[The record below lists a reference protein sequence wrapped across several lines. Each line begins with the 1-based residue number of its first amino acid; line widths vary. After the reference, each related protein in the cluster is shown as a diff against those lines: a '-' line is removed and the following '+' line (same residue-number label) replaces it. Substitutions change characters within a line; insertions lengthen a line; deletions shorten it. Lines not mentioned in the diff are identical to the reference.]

1 MAPAPDRLH
10 VILGA
15 GPVGLTLA
23 HVLAEEG
30 RSVRLVTRQSRPE
43 LPDGVAHVNATLEQP
58 DSAIEACRGASVVL
72 CCVGL
77 DYTSWPE
84 RWPPLFQS
92 ILRGAEAAQA
102 RFVFMDNLYMYG
114 PQTEPLREDMP
125 LTDFGRKPRVRAE
138 LTRTWLEAHAAGR
151 VQAVALR
158 APDFYGPHVRIS
170 MLGELV
176 AGRAAVGKPALVLG
190 DIDQPHAFGYVPDI
204 ARALVTLADAEDVD
218 YGQPWHAPNA
228 PPLSI
233 REAAQTFFRHAGHP
247 TKLNVMPDF
256 VRRMLG
262 TFNANLRELGE
273 MRFQWD
279 RPYRVDH
286 AKWAA
291 RFGATFTP
299 FDQGAKTTIDWWQ
312 SPRE

>member
-1 MAPAPDRLH
+1 MAASSDRLH

-23 HVLAEEG
+23 RALAAEG
-30 RSVRLVTRQSRPE
+30 RRVRVVTRHSQPALPE
-43 LPDGVAHVNATLEQP
+43 GVEHLNATLEHSE
-58 DSAIEACRGASVVL
+58 SAVEACRDAGVVF

-84 RWPPLFQS
+84 RWPPLFGS
-92 ILRGAEAAQA
+92 ILGGAQTAGA

-125 LTDFGRKPRVRAE
+125 LTDYGRKPKVRAD
-138 LTRTWLEAHAAGR
+138 LTRTWREAHDAGR

-158 APDFYGPHVRIS
+158 APDFYGPEVRVS

-176 AGRAAVGKPALVLG
+176 AGRAAAGKPALLIG

-204 ARALVTLADAEDVD
+204 AGCLATLADADDGD

-228 PPLSI
+228 PPVTL
-233 REAAQTFFRHAGHP
+233 REATQTFFRHAGHP
-247 TKLNVMPDF
+247 PKMNVMPDF

-262 TFNANLRELGE
+262 AFNANLRELGE

-286 AKWAA
+286 SKWAA
-291 RFGATFTP
+291 RFGEAFTP
-299 FDQGAKTTIDWWQ
+299 FEVGAKTTIEWWQ
-312 SPRE
+312 DAS